1 MRRLIV
7 LVTLIGLTTA
17 GLIGSGSAFRVHAA
31 PPMQAQSAI
40 TSPQNLS
47 TVAGNV
53 VIEGSASHPDFWKYE
68 IHYGLEPNPSE
79 WIIIGQVHETPVV
92 GGRLEVWNTEL
103 IPDGTYSLRLRV
115 ARRDGNYDEYY
126 VRQLT
131 VSNTKPTETPT
142 PAETATPTVTPTPL
156 PPTPTIVIEQ
166 PKRDTATPAPS
177 ATSAT
182 AGETA
187 ETTATPT
194 PGEGSKIE
202 VGQLTDSFCQGSLYV
217 LGAFAALGVL
227 VLLRKVLVGLVRGII
242 RLIRKQDDSDDELWR
257 RR

>member
-7 LVTLIGLTTA
+7 LVTLIGLTAA
-17 GLIGSGSAFRVHAA
+17 GLIGSGSASIVRAA
-31 PPMQAQSAI
+31 PPMQTLSAI

-68 IHYGLEPNPSE
+68 VHYGLEPNPSE

-92 GGRLEVWNTEL
+92 NGRLEVWNTAL

-142 PAETATPTVTPTPL
+142 PAETATPSVTPTPL

-177 ATSAT
+177 V
-182 AGETA
+182 TA
-187 ETTATPT
+187 EGTVEATATPT
-194 PGEGSKIE
+194 PAAGSKIE
-202 VGQLTDSFCQGSLYV
+202 IGALTDSFCQGSLYV

-227 VLLRKVLVGLVRGII
+227 ILLRKTLIGLVRWII
-242 RLIRKQDDSDDELWR
+242 RLIRKQDDSDEELWR
-257 RR
+257 KR

>member
-1 MRRLIV
+1 MRRLII
-7 LVTLIGLTTA
+7 LVTLVCLAATVGLVGPA
-17 GLIGSGSAFRVHAA
+17 SGFVAHAA
-31 PPMQAQSAI
+31 PSMQSQSLI

-53 VIEGSASHPDFWKYE
+53 VIEGSASHPEFWKYE
-68 IHYGLEPNPSE
+68 VHYGLEPNPVE
-79 WIIIGQVHETPVV
+79 WIIIGKVHETPVV
-92 GGRLEVWNTEL
+92 NGRLEVWNTEL

-166 PKRDTATPAPS
+166 PKRDTPTLAPS
-177 ATSAT
+177 AT
-182 AGETA
+182 AGA
-187 ETTATPT
+187 EDVEATATPT
-194 PGEGSKIE
+194 PSETSKIE
-202 VGQLTDSFCQGSLYV
+202 LNALSNSFCRGSLYV
-217 LGAFAALGVL
+217 VGVFVALGVL
-227 VLLRKVLVGLVRGII
+227 VLLRKILVDLVRWII
-242 RLIRKQDDSDDELWR
+242 RRIRKDDDSDEELWR

>member
-1 MRRLIV
+1 MRRLLE
-7 LVTLIGLTTA
+7 LVTLICLITA
-17 GLIGSGSAFRVHAA
+17 GVVGPANILVVFAA
-31 PPMQAQSAI
+31 PSMQSLSVI

-68 IHYGLEPNPSE
+68 VHYGLEPNPSE
-79 WIIIGQVHETPVV
+79 WIIIGQVRETPVV
-92 GGRLEVWNTEL
+92 DGRLEVWNTGL

-131 VSNTKPTETPT
+131 VSNSRPTETPT

-166 PKRDTATPAPS
+166 PKWDTPTPAPSPTAGLTPIATATPAEAS
-177 ATSAT
+177 R
-182 AGETA
+182 
-187 ETTATPT
+187 
-194 PGEGSKIE
+194 IE
-202 VGQLTDSFCQGSLYV
+202 LSSLTDAVCQGGGYV
-217 LGAFAALGVL
+217 LGAFVALGVL
-227 VLLRKVLVGLVRGII
+227 ALLRKTLVSLVKWII
-242 RLIRKQDDSDDELWR
+242 RKIRRTDASGDELWR
-257 RR
+257 RK